1 MLVLTLLSTCAGVG
15 LSLKANATAHASKG
29 TTFMIISGI
38 TSGSEMCLT
47 AAGPQGVCMQDML
60 NVFLTR
66 ISRVSI
72 SGGDSPILLPCLESI
87 GAGEGSELWT
97 FEAAG
102 ALKTATGA
110 KCVQVLTELNHTLDF
125 PLYKQID
132 LSFLKSVI
140 SFIYAL

>member
-1 MLVLTLLSTCAGVG
+1 MQQT
-15 LSLKANATAHASKG
+15 LKA
-29 TTFMIISGI
+29 FI
-38 TSGSEMCLT
+38 
-47 AAGPQGVCMQDML
+47 D
-60 NVFLTR
+60 R
-66 ISRVSI
+66 ISDASI
-72 SGGDSPILLPCLESI
+72 SGGGESPILLPCLESI

>member
-1 MLVLTLLSTCAGVG
+1 
-15 LSLKANATAHASKG
+15 
-29 TTFMIISGI
+29 
-38 TSGSEMCLT
+38 
-47 AAGPQGVCMQDML
+47 MQNML

-66 ISRVSI
+66 SSRVSI

-110 KCVQVLTELNHTLDF
+110 KCVQVGARGSIAWCNFER
-125 PLYKQID
+125 
-132 LSFLKSVI
+132 KSI
-140 SFIYAL
+140 EMNC

>member
-1 MLVLTLLSTCAGVG
+1 
-15 LSLKANATAHASKG
+15 
-29 TTFMIISGI
+29 
-38 TSGSEMCLT
+38 
-47 AAGPQGVCMQDML
+47 MQNML

-110 KCVQVLTELNHTLDF
+110 KCVQVGSRGSIAR
-125 PLYKQID
+125 YI
-132 LSFLKSVI
+132 LKEKASR
-140 SFIYAL
+140 